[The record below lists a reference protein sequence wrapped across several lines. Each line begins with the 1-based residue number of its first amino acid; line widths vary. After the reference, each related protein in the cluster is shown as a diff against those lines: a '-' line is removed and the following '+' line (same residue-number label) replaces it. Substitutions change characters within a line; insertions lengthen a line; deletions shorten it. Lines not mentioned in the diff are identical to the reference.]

1 MGTHMKTTLD
11 IADPLLKEAKA
22 LARKEKITVRALV
35 EQGLKLVLAERRDRR
50 RFKLR
55 DASVSGNGLRP
66 EAATLSWD
74 QLRALTYEGHGG

>member
-1 MGTHMKTTLD
+1 MKTTLD

-22 LARKEKITVRALV
+22 LARKENITVRALV
-35 EQGLKLVLAERRDRR
+35 EQGLKLALTERRERR

-55 DASVSGNGLRP
+55 DASVSGNGLRS

>member
-1 MGTHMKTTLD
+1 MKTTLD
-11 IADPLLKEAKA
+11 IADPLLREAKA

-55 DASVSGNGLRP
+55 DASVSGNGLQP

>member
-22 LARKEKITVRALV
+22 MARKENVTVRALV
-35 EQGLKLVLAERRDRR
+35 EQGLKLVLAQRRGQQ
-50 RFKLR
+50 RFRLR
-55 DASVSGNGLRP
+55 DASVSGSGLRP
-66 EAATLSWD
+66 EAANLSWD